1 MSARIGLEIHCQL
14 TTLNSK
20 LFCACRADYRGMAP
34 NTNVCATCM
43 GLPGTLPRLN
53 GEAVRRAAAIA
64 LSLGCEVPA
73 TLRFFRKNYFY
84 PDLPKNYQ
92 ITQLDLY
99 GPSSVGHGGSVAVG
113 GRSVSIARVQL
124 EEDPGRI
131 VYSGAS
137 ERTSATLV
145 DYNRAGTP
153 LVEIVTGP
161 DMRDAREVREF
172 LGILHDMLE
181 NLGVSDTSLEG
192 AMRADANVSTGG
204 GNRVEI
210 KNVSSFHDLGRA
222 VEYEIARQE
231 GNAEHGLETAQETRQ
246 WDERRRTTVGARSK
260 EADQDYRYLVEHDIP
275 PVDVSGEVAS
285 IRASLPESI
294 ASRRRRYAEEDGMQ
308 AQVADVLSS
317 EPYFARLY
325 DAARTRENSRELANI
340 ITTDLM
346 GLLEAREARGAS
358 RLGPDGLG
366 ALATA
371 VSRREITRASAKEA
385 LQSMVGTGA
394 TLAETVESLGLRPVE
409 DAGEIERA
417 VAEVMDSNPGAV
429 ADARASPAAINH
441 LMGLVMRRCG
451 GRADPS
457 AARSLIEARLRGSG
471 AHETG

>member
-1 MSARIGLEIHCQL
+1 MSAKIGLEIHCQL

-64 LSLGCEVPA
+64 LSLGCEVPG

-113 GRSVSIARVQL
+113 DRTVSIERVQL

-131 VYSGAS
+131 VYGG
-137 ERTSATLV
+137 EGGSAGDTLV

-161 DMRDAREVREF
+161 DMRGAREVREF

-192 AMRADANVSTGG
+192 AMRADANVSIEG

-210 KNVSSFHDLGRA
+210 KNVTSFHDIGRA
-222 VEYEIARQE
+222 VEYEIARQA
-231 GNAEHGLETAQETRQ
+231 GNVEHGLETVQETRQ

-260 EADQDYRYLVEHDIP
+260 EADQDYRYLIEHDIP
-275 PVDVSGEVAS
+275 PVGVSGAVAQ

-294 ASRRRRYAEEDGMQ
+294 ASRRRRYAAEDGMQ

-317 EPYFARLY
+317 EPHFARLY
-325 DAARTRENSRELANI
+325 DAARTGENSRELANI

-346 GLLEAREARGAS
+346 GLLETREAREAS
-358 RLGPDGLG
+358 RLAPAELG
-366 ALATA
+366 ALALA
-371 VSRREITRASAKEA
+371 VSRRELTRASAKAA
-385 LQSMVGTGA
+385 LQSMVRSGA
-394 TLAETVESLGLRPVE
+394 TLAETVDSLGLRPVD
-409 DAGEIERA
+409 DAGEIARA
-417 VAEVMDSNPGAV
+417 VEEVMAANPKAV
-429 ADARASPAAINH
+429 ADARASPAAVNH
-441 LMGLVMRRCG
+441 VMGLVMRRCG
-451 GRADPS
+451 GRADP
-457 AARSLIEARLRGSG
+457 ATARSLIEERLRSHDMG
-471 AHETG
+471 